1 MEKTNPSLETKMCM
15 YPNFAQIFGSPMEGI
30 HKYRIFGVA
39 AFDLFATLLLAYLIT
54 IYMPKKYSK
63 NKLLL
68 FILIF
73 GILMAV
79 GVVLHAIFCVP
90 TPLTKKVLGEIDRL

>member
-1 MEKTNPSLETKMCM
+1 MDKPTLETKMCM
-15 YPNFAQIFGSPMEGI
+15 YPKFAQIFGSPMEGI

-39 AFDLFATLLLAYLIT
+39 AFDLFATLLLAYIIT
-54 IYMPKKYSK
+54 IYVPKAYSK
-63 NKLLL
+63 NKLFV
-68 FILIF
+68 FILTF

-79 GVVLHAIFCVP
+79 SIILHAIFCVP